1 MGLVDGNL
9 RRQERGRVKFKYHR
23 RRHVWNVVTRLV
35 NGGVSA
41 DVALVDTR
49 IYAVFGVG

>member
-1 MGLVDGNL
+1 M
-9 RRQERGRVKFKYHR
+9 
-23 RRHVWNVVTRLV
+23 WNVVARLV

-41 DVALVDTR
+41 DVALVDK